1 MRAFLAW
8 WLGGLALFAI
18 VIWLH
23 APLAIDAVPGGIGDH
38 QAAGT
43 AAEVDRIQREWR
55 LAGLNDRAAVAMLG
69 DMVFIGIYAFG
80 SLLGGRVLRASG
92 GRVQRLLGDA
102 VIAGSIVF
110 CVTDYLVTICQ
121 FVQFMQMRGSDLLAA
136 TAATVQPVKIIA
148 WIVTFFGIL
157 AGLVVRRF
165 VGRSA

>member
-110 CVTDYLVTICQ
+110 CVSDYVET
-121 FVQFMQMRGSDLLAA
+121 MRGSDLLAA